1 MLPGSADPFTT
12 QRHFFPR
19 QSTLNRSMGY
29 NPTELDS
36 SNNKISSSL
45 IFETTKNQ
53 RRRQRLT
60 ECFEGIGKFC
70 SSNATNKKINTDSPM
85 EELTGC
91 LNSGGSSPPLDKKI
105 TTLPD
110 DQIIT
115 TINHQRNPS
124 LRQQQKLKHQQQR
137 VIIEEESDRLS
148 SSHLSFYKDKNCGEI
163 VKIYTEKKQQ
173 ETTTKMEPQQEIRQ
187 KNEEKL
193 TTTIHQESS
202 F

>member
-45 IFETTKNQ
+45 NFETTKNQ

-105 TTLPD
+105 STLSD
-110 DQIIT
+110 GRIIT
-115 TINHQRNPS
+115 TINNQRNPS

-137 VIIEEESDRLS
+137 VIIEEESDGLS
-148 SSHLSFYKDKNCGEI
+148 SSQLSYNKDDNCGEI
-163 VKIYTEKKQQ
+163 VKIYKKQE
-173 ETTTKMEPQQEIRQ
+173 ETTTMEPQQEIRQ
-187 KNEEKL
+187 KNDEKL